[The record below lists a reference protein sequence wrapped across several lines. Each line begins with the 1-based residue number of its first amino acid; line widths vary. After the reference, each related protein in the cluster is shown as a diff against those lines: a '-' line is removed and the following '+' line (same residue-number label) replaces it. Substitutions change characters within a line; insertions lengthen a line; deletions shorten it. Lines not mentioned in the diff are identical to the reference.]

1 MVFFKDF
8 GKTINDLFKG
18 DKYTLNRT
26 LNIKAKSA
34 DSEWETKTVLSNGS
48 LSTKLVYKQSDPS
61 LGAVELT
68 VPTKGNLEVDYT
80 TPKLA
85 KGLKTNVVVKQ
96 PNVDLKGKYTNG
108 AVEAKC
114 EAKINADST
123 SLESVYCD
131 AAMGFDGFSVGGAV
145 KIKPGNENMLA
156 DYNVGFQYARD
167 PSTTFSVT
175 TANSCNKLTT
185 SALRSFDNGCNVGF
199 RYTFD
204 LDKPA
209 QPAFEIGGKC
219 KVDDNGTLQGVLRTG
234 NEACLLYK
242 HVLSNRLTASL
253 GAVFNT
259 QDMSAAS
266 TSINYKLE
274 FVV

>member
-8 GKTINDLFKG
+8 GKTLNDLFKG

-34 DSEWETKTVLSNGS
+34 DSEWETKTVLADGS
-48 LSTKLVYKQSDPS
+48 LSTKLVYKMSDAS
-61 LGAVELT
+61 LGGLEIT

-96 PNVDLKGKYTNG
+96 PNVDLKAKYTNG
-108 AVEAKC
+108 SVEAKC
-114 EAKINADST
+114 EAKLNADNT
-123 SLESVYCD
+123 SLDSVYAD

-145 KIKPGNENMLA
+145 KIKPGTENMLA
-156 DYNVGFQYARD
+156 DYNVGVQYTGVAN
-167 PSTTFSVT
+167 TTLAVT

-185 SALRSFDNGCNVGF
+185 SVLRNFDNGCDVGF
-199 RYTFD
+199 RYAFD

-219 KVDDNGTLQGVLRTG
+219 KVDDKGTIQGVLRTG

-242 HVLSNRLTASL
+242 HVLSNRMTASL
-253 GAVFNT
+253 GAVFDT
-259 QDMSAAS
+259 KDMSAAS

-274 FVV
+274 FIV